1 MMLPPPPIISKL
13 TVPEIEVTTDRLSS
27 DDFGT
32 VHSLLKSASTY
43 SFTTQ
48 SLPMNTAN
56 MINSFIKAS
65 SSSSDLSRYENK
77 DERVPNF

>member
-1 MMLPPPPIISKL
+1 MNLFK
-13 TVPEIEVTTDRLSS
+13 VTTDRLTA

-43 SFTTQ
+43 SF
-48 SLPMNTAN
+48 SNLNTAN

-65 SSSSDLSRYENK
+65 SSSSDLSRYLIVLFFIVVLIEY
-77 DERVPNF
+77 VF